1 MRSDKI
7 LTFFWL
13 LSGLLVMGE
22 AYRLK
27 IGELRRPGSGLF
39 PFLIGL
45 FLAVVSLISLRTRP
59 SKQPQQGT
67 TQERPIYRNIFLCL
81 FALYA
86 YILIFEWLGFVP
98 TTFLFMIF
106 LLKGIER
113 KGWTVSLVTAF
124 LSAAVSYLFFGIGL
138 RASLPKGIFGI

>member
-1 MRSDKI
+1 MKSDKI

-22 AYRLK
+22 GYRLN

-45 FLAVVSLISLRTRP
+45 FLAVISLISLRTLP
-59 SKQPQQGT
+59 SKQPQKGT
-67 TQERPIYRNIFLCL
+67 QQERPIYRNIFLCL

-86 YILIFEWLGFVP
+86 YLLIFEWLGFVP

-113 KGWTVSLVTAF
+113 KGWIVSLVTAF